1 MLFKKYLSIIVQLA
15 IIFSLCVI
23 IIIHL
28 LTNIIDWYYPDSIV
42 QIDFIKR
49 SNLFGTIYAN
59 WAHTSIG
66 RPGGVFWIDTWFYF
80 SDLLNLNNLYS
91 LFFYRSFSFFITG
104 LSIVFLI
111 KYFLNLKLIFSIF
124 ISLLMFII
132 FILSLGQEGL
142 TFIWGMDLSL
152 YVVSFVYLIMTI
164 IFGHKIYSG
173 KINKLNISLLSFF
186 YFLYLNSSYGH
197 LVTGGLLI
205 VLLLMDRKIFY
216 YIKNPYNFF
225 KEFFLLR
232 VHPDIKTKYKILIFQ
247 IFIFIISATINLF
260 SPSIS
265 IREDI
270 WPSDSSILLGIL
282 SSLPLLEW
290 HLLNVWGYKYLFIT
304 FMVVLIIKNKK
315 IDIKLSITPL
325 IFLIFLSPFLLV
337 LTNSLA
343 YLSSSLHINYHD
355 TNYDIFIFK
364 KLILD
369 TDLNHASAMRHYAYY
384 NINAVLSYISLGML
398 LSKIKL
404 KKIN

>member
-1 MLFKKYLSIIVQLA
+1 MLFKKYLSITIQLV
-15 IIFSLCVI
+15 IIFSLCVLI
-23 IIIHL
+23 LIHL

-49 SNLFGTIYAN
+49 SNLLGAIYAN

-80 SDLLNLNNLYS
+80 SDLFNLNNLYS
-91 LFFYRSFSFFITG
+91 LLFYRSFSFFITG

-124 ISLLMFII
+124 VSLLIFII

-152 YVVSFVYLIMTI
+152 YVVSFVYLNLTI
-164 IFGHKIYSG
+164 IFGHSVYTG
-173 KINKLNISLLSFF
+173 NINKLNIFFLSFF
-186 YFLYLNSSYGH
+186 YFLYLNSSYAH
-197 LVTGGLLI
+197 LVTGGLLVVI
-205 VLLLMDRKIFY
+205 LLLDNKIFY
-216 YIKNPYNFF
+216 YLKNPNSLF

-232 VHPDIKTKYKILIFQ
+232 VQSNIKIKYKILIFL
-247 IFIFIISATINLF
+247 IFIFIISAILNLL

-265 IREDI
+265 IRENI
-270 WPSDSSILLGIL
+270 WPSDSSFLIGIL

-290 HLLNVWGYKYLFIT
+290 HLLSVWGYKYLFISLL
-304 FMVVLIIKNKK
+304 VLFIIKYKK
-315 IDIKLSITPL
+315 IDIKASNTLLT
-325 IFLIFLSPFLLV
+325 FLIVLTPFLLV

-343 YLSSSLHINYHD
+343 YLSSSLHINYDD
-355 TNYDIFIFK
+355 TNDNIFIFK
-364 KLILD
+364 YLVLD

-384 NINAVLSYISLGML
+384 NINAILSYISLGL
-398 LSKIKL
+398 LMSKIKI
-404 KKIN
+404 KKDN